1 MDDNQHASFGDT
13 RMSDERSHV
22 SGSYHLLLPDERH
35 QHVNYK
41 DEGSA
46 SNLVEYKQNQEIQ
59 KDYNQEQPIDYTR
72 SSTHSI
78 PLTKRNVDKII
89 RRNSPQTH
97 VSTTTEFSPDNVVFT
112 YAPEEYGTWEI
123 MYTIPK
129 YLQPS
134 STTTTNTEKP
144 NYVTNTPAARLVPI
158 YNNRIVP
165 SSSNN
170 IIRTPINY
178 SSTTTTVSPI
188 TKAPR
193 VPHPVT
199 TKITTLPYKKIIWKT
214 FKKKP
219 VNNRP
224 VPSKTIATIKKP
236 ANQIPRTTK
245 RPAIAAVTPSVYHNN
260 KVPSSIVTNKSVR
273 NPVIATK
280 PVLNNRKPISPIHK
294 NPVNRI
300 PISTTYRPITRYHT
314 TKRITNQQK
323 DISKKPYVI
332 YRPSSSSNN
341 NKVPILKKIQDPY
354 VIAPSHKVNAYAAAP
369 PPPAPTAN
377 NHIPPAYTVIL
388 YKSASKLLPS
398 IKQTEPAARKKN
410 WITSFFGF

>member
-1 MDDNQHASFGDT
+1 
-13 RMSDERSHV
+13 
-22 SGSYHLLLPDERH
+22 
-35 QHVNYK
+35 
-41 DEGSA
+41 
-46 SNLVEYKQNQEIQ
+46 
-59 KDYNQEQPIDYTR
+59 
-72 SSTHSI
+72 
-78 PLTKRNVDKII
+78 
-89 RRNSPQTH
+89 
-97 VSTTTEFSPDNVVFT
+97 
-112 YAPEEYGTWEI
+112 
-123 MYTIPK
+123 
-129 YLQPS
+129 
-134 STTTTNTEKP
+134 
-144 NYVTNTPAARLVPI
+144 
-158 YNNRIVP
+158 
-165 SSSNN
+165 
-170 IIRTPINY
+170 
-178 SSTTTTVSPI
+178 
-188 TKAPR
+188 
-193 VPHPVT
+193 
-199 TKITTLPYKKIIWKT
+199 
-214 FKKKP
+214 
-219 VNNRP
+219 
-224 VPSKTIATIKKP
+224 
-236 ANQIPRTTK
+236 
-245 RPAIAAVTPSVYHNN
+245 VYHNN
-260 KVPSSIVTNKSVR
+260 KVSSSIVTNKSVR